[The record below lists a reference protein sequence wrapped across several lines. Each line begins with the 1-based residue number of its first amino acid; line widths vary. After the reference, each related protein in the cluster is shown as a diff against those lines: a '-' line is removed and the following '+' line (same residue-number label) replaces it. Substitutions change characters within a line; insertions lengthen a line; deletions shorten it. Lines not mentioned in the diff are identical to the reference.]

1 MSGGPVRDSL
11 PIGDMTLFPVRALRA
26 VLGTPSRR
34 VAHETYGPT
43 ASNED
48 RATGPLVIEDGL
60 RHGPET
66 VTPASMGNT
75 TDATEFGAAAAGMRA
90 SLFVFIDRQEE
101 KSTLMTQTGAAVFGL
116 PVSCPQTA
124 EQPMMTMPARV
135 LPIQSHQSV
144 PIWATTKQ
152 TEE

>member
-1 MSGGPVRDSL
+1 
-11 PIGDMTLFPVRALRA
+11 
-26 VLGTPSRR
+26 
-34 VAHETYGPT
+34 
-43 ASNED
+43 
-48 RATGPLVIEDGL
+48 VIEDGL

-75 TDATEFGAAAAGMRA
+75 ADATELGAAAAGMRA
-90 SLFVFIDRQEE
+90 SLSVFIDRQEE

-124 EQPMMTMPARV
+124 EQPMMTLPARV